1 MHPTSPP
8 AAGTAPAVEGA
19 ADEVAAE
26 FARYLDHLAGE
37 RRVSRHTLAAYESD
51 IRRFL
56 GFVSGHLGARAGFA
70 EIDGLAV
77 ADYRAWL
84 ADLARP
90 PRPLAP
96 ASIARA
102 RSAVRGFTRHLER
115 AGRANGAAFRK
126 LRAPRMPKRAPRPVS
141 PDEAAAVIREAGD
154 ARPGWEGVR
163 DRTLFLL
170 LYGAGLRIGE
180 ALSLRRADAAPGRR
194 ALRVHGKGGKKREIP
209 LLDPVRRGL
218 DEWLEAAPASDPGGP
233 LFVGARGG
241 PLGARAAQKRMKEI
255 RASLSL
261 PDSATPHA
269 LRHSFATH
277 LLEGG
282 SDLRA
287 LQELLGHAGL
297 ATTERYT
304 AVVDRQMLETYE
316 RTHPRAQ
323 VRRGRNSRRP
333 RRRPPP

>member
-1 MHPTSPP
+1 MPSTSLP
-8 AAGTAPAVEGA
+8 APESAPVIEGV
-19 ADEVAAE
+19 ADEVLAE
-26 FARYLDHLAGE
+26 LASHLRHLAGE
-37 RRVSRHTLAAYESD
+37 RRASPNTIAAYGAD

-56 GFVSGHLGARAGFA
+56 RFMAGHLGARVGFA
-70 EIDGLAV
+70 ELDGLVV

-102 RSAVRGFTRHLER
+102 RSSVRGFTRHLAF
-115 AGRANGAAFRK
+115 AGRMNGAAFRA
-126 LRAPRMPKRAPRPVS
+126 LRPPRLPKRTPRPVA
-141 PDEAAAVIREAGD
+141 PDEAASVIEEAGD

-180 ALSLRRADAAPGRR
+180 ALALRRADVAPGRQT
-194 ALRVHGKGGKKREIP
+194 LRVRGKGGKDREVP
-209 LLDPVRRGL
+209 LIDPVRRGL
-218 DEWLEAAPASDPGGP
+218 DEWLEAAPASEPEAP
-233 LFVGARGG
+233 LFMGVRGG
-241 PLGARAAQKRMKEI
+241 PLGARTAQKRMKEI
-255 RASLSL
+255 RTALSL

-282 SDLRA
+282 SDLRV
-287 LQELLGHAGL
+287 LQELLGHARL

-304 AVVDRQMLETYE
+304 AVADRQMLETYE
-316 RTHPRAQ
+316 RTHPRAR
-323 VRRGRNSRRP
+323 VRRGQTSRKP
-333 RRRPPP
+333 RSQPPP

>member
-1 MHPTSPP
+1 MPSTPLPTDGSPP
-8 AAGTAPAVEGA
+8 GIEGV

-26 FARYLDHLAGE
+26 LARHLGHLAGE
-37 RRVSRHTLAAYESD
+37 RRLSGHTLSAYESD
-51 IRRFL
+51 LRRFL
-56 GFVSGHLGARAGFA
+56 AFIAGHLGARVGFA
-70 EIDGLAV
+70 ELDGLAV

-84 ADLARP
+84 ASLARP

-102 RSAVRGFTRHLER
+102 RAAVRGFIRHLLR
-115 AGRANGAAFRK
+115 AGRTKNAAFAK
-126 LRAPRMPKRAPRPVS
+126 LRSPRLRRRPPRPVS
-141 PDEAAAVIREAGD
+141 PGEAEAVIGEAGS
-154 ARPGWEGVR
+154 ARPGWEGIR

-180 ALSLRRADAAPGRR
+180 ALGLLRADAAPGRR
-194 ALRVHGKGGKKREIP
+194 TLRVRGKGNKFREVP
-209 LLDPVRRGL
+209 LIDPVRRGL
-218 DEWLEAAPASDPGGP
+218 DQWLEASPASAPRDP

-241 PLGARAAQKRMKEI
+241 RLGPRTVQRRMKEI
-255 RASLSL
+255 RAALAL

-282 SDLRA
+282 SDLRV
-287 LQELLGHAGL
+287 LQELLGHARL

-304 AVVDRQMLETYE
+304 AVADRQLVETYG
-316 RTHPRAQ
+316 RTHPRARI
-323 VRRGRNSRRP
+323 RRGRTSRRRQP
-333 RRRPPP
+333 QPPP